1 MGTRGYPNG
10 SAMAGG
16 TNASKDT
23 SIRGLLYPNKLTYTL
38 SGLKILTGCGM
49 VVLGALA
56 LYHKASY
63 ARTAVGLWAGIVVIV
78 SGVLGAF
85 SVRTGASR

>member
-1 MGTRGYPNG
+1 MGTRYSNG

-16 TNASKDT
+16 TASKDN
-23 SIRGLLYPNKLTYTL
+23 SLRGVLYPNKLTYTL

-49 VVLGALA
+49 VVLGAGA